1 MNEAVQTVPIVA
13 APPAPRML
21 KQSHG
26 MAIFTY
32 GSTIALAMALKGPLS
47 TMFQTKEEAAK
58 QDTAIALNTAQ
69 LIDLKATMDT
79 NKKEI
84 IEAVNSVMKPIAKDV
99 DRHETRIVNL
109 EFLQMNKGVKR

>member
-1 MNEAVQTVPIVA
+1 MADEVP
-13 APPAPRML
+13 APPAQRMI

-32 GSTIALAMALKGPLS
+32 GSAMALAMALKGPLS

-58 QDTAIALNTAQ
+58 QDTAIALNAAQ
-69 LIDLKATMDT
+69 LVDLKTTMDS

-84 IEAVNSVMKPIAKDV
+84 IEAFNSVVKPIAKDV